1 MKGTGLCRL
10 PLTCWVDLMEFK
22 NVCVIGEREA
32 VLGFKLIG
40 IRDVFE
46 AEPGKAA
53 QMLQQLISK
62 DYTLIIATESVRKEL
77 KGSELRSI
85 EVMLKPIVIFISTPG
100 EAEVE
105 SVESMA
111 KRILG
116 VKIGNKSN

>member
-1 MKGTGLCRL
+1 
-10 PLTCWVDLMEFK
+10 MEFK

-62 DYTLIIATESVRKEL
+62 DYNLIIATESVRREL
-77 KGSELRSI
+77 KSSDLRSI

-100 EAEVE
+100 ETEIE

-116 VKIGNKSN
+116 IKIGNKSN

>member
-1 MKGTGLCRL
+1 MKDTGLCRL